1 MNLVDNAIENSSENI
16 ISIDL
21 IYDKYLI
28 IKVSNY
34 AQRDPKSRKFLSHK
48 GNDHGLGLKIIDD
61 IVDKYHGETYSTY
74 QHFLYSKYIILRAGK
89 TNDEKMDL

>member
-34 AQRDPKSRKFLSHK
+34 TQRDPESRKFLSHK

-61 IVDKYHGETYSTY
+61 IVDKYHGEIYSTY
-74 QHFLYSKYIILRAGK
+74 QHFLYSKYIILRTGK
-89 TNDEKMDL
+89 IDDEKMDL